1 MLTITELEA
10 RELALTIKGAIVLLS
25 VLGICAAILLA
36 LALHRYS
43 KDQDQEHEERM
54 ASIRASLDMGQTAWA
69 HTDVHKSQLL
79 REQAAYIK
87 RLEAWKAHTEANM
100 RKLGHPEVCEHD
112 V

>member
-10 RELALTIKGAIVLLS
+10 RELALTIKGAVILLC
-25 VLGICAAILLA
+25 VICVCSAILLA
-36 LALHRYS
+36 LALYRYS

-79 REQAAYIK
+79 REQAKELAEL
-87 RLEAWKAHTEANM
+87 RAWKSHTEA
-100 RKLGHPEVCEHD
+100 RLADLKLQEVLKG
-112 V
+112 